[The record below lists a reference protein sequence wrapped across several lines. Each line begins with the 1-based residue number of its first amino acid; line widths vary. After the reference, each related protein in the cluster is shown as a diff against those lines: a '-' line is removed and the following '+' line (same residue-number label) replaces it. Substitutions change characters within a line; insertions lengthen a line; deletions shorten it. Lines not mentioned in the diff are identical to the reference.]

1 MTQISEQDIGKR
13 VTIRL
18 RDGIGYRDIVGYL
31 QSTTSLL
38 NRHGQLIEFD
48 PQEIHIWKAIEEVP
62 RTATSGAPLS
72 IRIYELEAKLAK
84 TWRAKEE
91 ELIDGWLF
99 RADVGISK
107 RANSALALN
116 NKKPINE
123 VISWYQKRNLFP
135 AITLFPAIDSELDT
149 ELANRGFEFL
159 HDCNV
164 MVKEKGDAKI
174 DFEYKCDDFPDR
186 DWLKVTGDEK
196 LLDLF
201 IRSDAK
207 YLSIKIDGMQT
218 AAGRIAFSDDWAV
231 LSRIWVTPEMRGKG
245 FGGKILAALE
255 NESKNMKIALQVESR
270 NETAIKL
277 YESSGYTTH
286 HVYRAR
292 ELRQQKDLT
301 QDRCC

>member
-1 MTQISEQDIGKR
+1 M
-13 VTIRL
+13 
-18 RDGIGYRDIVGYL
+18 RDGSGYRDIVGYL

-38 NRHGQLIEFD
+38 NRYGKLIEFA
-48 PQEIHIWKAIEEVP
+48 PQEIHIWKVIEEVP

-72 IRIYELEAKLAK
+72 IRIYELEAKMAK

-116 NKKPINE
+116 NKKPVDE
-123 VISWYQKRNLFP
+123 AISWYQKRHLFP
-135 AITLFPAIDSELDT
+135 AITLFPTIHSELDA

-164 MVKEKGDAKI
+164 MVKEKGDTKL
-174 DFEYKCDDFPDR
+174 DFEYKCKDLPDQE
-186 DWLKVTGDEK
+186 WLKITGEEK
-196 LLDLF
+196 LSDLF

-207 YLSIKIDGMQT
+207 YVSINIDGKQT

-245 FGGKILAALE
+245 FGRKILAALE
-255 NESKNMKIALQVESR
+255 NESRNLKIALHVESR
-270 NETAIKL
+270 NETAINL
-277 YESSGYTTH
+277 YESSGYSTH
-286 HVYRAR
+286 HVYRVR

-301 QDRCC
+301 QDHCC